1 MDNNIFIKL
10 LEGKK
15 YKYTKTY
22 LKTNKKYES
31 FWDESSSEHFPWVTF
46 DEMISAYNDYRWAMC
61 RIDLFEWVDSDWKK
75 FKPKE
80 TIEYKGLKENFLI

>member
-1 MDNNIFIKL
+1 
-10 LEGKK
+10 
-15 YKYTKTY
+15 
-22 LKTNKKYES
+22 
-31 FWDESSSEHFPWVTF
+31 
-46 DEMISAYNDYRWAMC
+46 MISAYNDYRWAMC